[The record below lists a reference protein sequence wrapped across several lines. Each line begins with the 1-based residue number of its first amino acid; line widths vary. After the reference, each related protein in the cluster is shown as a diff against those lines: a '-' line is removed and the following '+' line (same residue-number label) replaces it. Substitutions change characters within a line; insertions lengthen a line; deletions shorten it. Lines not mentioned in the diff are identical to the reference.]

1 MGRSFPRV
9 LAVSEFE
16 LSVTVTSTVTS
27 EPVLLDKSNSSK
39 IEVLLAGVVY
49 TVVAELS
56 DTEFAKAFL
65 KSAIF

>member
-9 LAVSEFE
+9 LAVSELE
-16 LSVTVTSTVTS
+16 LSVIVTSTVTS
-27 EPVLLDKSNSSK
+27 LPVLLDKSNSSK
-39 IEVLLAGVVY
+39 IDVLLAGQVY
-49 TVVAELS
+49 TVVAELF